1 MATVGSA
8 SGNSSISIK
17 TYGDLTITTVNST
30 QVTAFSIPIAQNKAY
45 RVKVIVLAY
54 LSDFTK
60 SNIGDVSGSFLRGTG
75 DLIKDGALIRN
86 MSGALS
92 GAGIDLVANTSTESV
107 DVKISGTSGTVIWDF
122 AVELISNT

>member
-8 SGNSSISIK
+8 SVNNSISIK